1 MKKARIILVLISL
14 YSINTFSQEQKIDS
28 ASIAFKA
35 KLFTVSEFGSSTKE
49 QILSDISNQDL
60 TFLDTM
66 YKNFLFMKI
75 SFSQPYRL
83 PNNHTQTLYRYC
95 DYYLAF
101 SVKNSRYYKLGGFDS
116 IDIDA
121 FFKDLK
127 LREGF
132 VFKDFAEGGR
142 EISGIDIYCLHD
154 YYKIKKCKRIK
165 KSYTCFENCKDITE
179 TTIIQH

>member
-1 MKKARIILVLISL
+1 M
-14 YSINTFSQEQKIDS
+14 
-28 ASIAFKA
+28 SIAFKA

-49 QILSDISNQDL
+49 QILNDITNQDL

-66 YKNFLFMKI
+66 YENFLFMKI

-83 PNNHTQTLYRYC
+83 PNNHTLTLYRDC
-95 DYYLAF
+95 NYYLAY
-101 SVKNSRYYKLGGFDS
+101 SVKSFRYYKLGGFDS
-116 IDIDA
+116 IDIDT

-127 LREGF
+127 LREGNIYM
-132 VFKDFAEGGR
+132 DYSEGGR

-165 KSYTCFENCKDITE
+165 KGYTCFENCKENTE
-179 TTIIQH
+179 TTIILH